1 MFNNGETQQDNVF
14 FNGVYQVV
22 RVDSKFDQGQFLQ
35 TLTCVRM
42 NNQQGQGLAP
52 QVILSSV
59 EKYSKVKDKTEKAT
73 ESLSSPNLIN
83 KGYKEPNVTEQLGD
97 INEIG

>member
-52 QVILSSV
+52 QVISSTV
-59 EKYSKVKDKTEKAT
+59 QKYSKPKDETKKAVDYSKAENLKDDKDLVKD
-73 ESLSSPNLIN
+73 LISG
-83 KGYKEPNVTEQLGD
+83 KL
-97 INEIG
+97 EI